1 MAEVNLT
8 VAADISALTR
18 QLQTIPGI
26 SADAAAK
33 MTAELNRSIKASEK
47 AAQAAAKAT
56 KAAATKAATDAK
68 AAVDKAGA
76 SVDAFGQK
84 AGAVGSSAGKLAG
97 ALSLLGPGAGD
108 AARGVADFADVG
120 EVAALAAESLGVSV
134 GTLATVLGTVTVA
147 LGAGYLAWRAYNED
161 AERAATIAANTAAAY
176 EAMTPI
182 LDATRMATLD
192 LAVATGELT
201 ALEGQLAK
209 NRMQAGQAFA
219 SATKDSA
226 DKIKALRK
234 EQGSYLTQAVDMV
247 TSLQEQ
253 YDWIGLSS
261 WAFNGMTTSSAE
273 LQQEIDGLHGNIAT
287 TAGATKTLVERTEN
301 AILAQEANRKATKA
315 ATVAVKEQKDNTLEL
330 AAAQAKAAE
339 AFASKL
345 AAIED
350 AEARANDIIKGS
362 GDFRM
367 SEMDRIDAKERET
380 LASFSEAA
388 KVGAMLQ
395 ADIEAGKTEIARN
408 FAEQRGMLVQSEIDT
423 TRTSLETLVGQ
434 LDEMMADAAK
444 RRREVATATMS
455 ASADLFGGISDL
467 ANMAA
472 EKQGKANEK
481 AAMRLFVV
489 GKAAALAQAVT
500 NTFLAISSANTLPPP
515 ANLIAMAAAA
525 TTGAAQVAGIAASPP
540 PSFNDTPGVQM
551 MGTRGNVS
559 LAAGDYFAAARD
571 PAELQ
576 RQVGGM
582 SGGSVSILQVKLGHK
597 VLDQS
602 VAKTIQQGGR
612 LSREIDR
619 RTRTTPTG
627 HRVVS

>member
-8 VAADISALTR
+8 VAADISSLTR

-47 AAQAAAKAT
+47 AAQAAAKASR
-56 KAAATKAATDAK
+56 AAATKAAGDAK

-108 AARGVADFADVG
+108 AARNVADFADVG

-134 GTLATVLGTVTVA
+134 GALATVLGTVTVA
-147 LGAGYLAWRAYNED
+147 LGAGYLAWQAYNED
-161 AERAATIAANTAAAY
+161 AEQAAVIAADVSAAY
-176 EAMTPI
+176 DAMRPI
-182 LDATRMATLD
+182 LDSTRMATLD
-192 LAVATGELT
+192 LAIATGQLT
-201 ALEGQLAK
+201 ELEGQLAK
-209 NRMQAGQAFA
+209 NRLRAGEAFRA
-219 SATKDSA
+219 STKDAA
-226 DKIKALRK
+226 DKIKELRK

-247 TSLQEQ
+247 QSFGEQ
-253 YDWIGLSS
+253 YDWLGLTTA
-261 WAFNGMTTSSAE
+261 AFDGVTTSSAE
-273 LQQEIDGLHGNIAT
+273 LQERIDALHGTIAT
-287 TAGATKTLVERTEN
+287 TADATRENVTQTEKL
-301 AILAQEANRKATKA
+301 IRAQDGNRKSSRSSAA
-315 ATVAVKEQKDNTLEL
+315 ATKEQKDATLQL
-330 AAAQAKAAE
+330 IAAQRREAE
-339 AFASKL
+339 AFAAKL
-345 AAIED
+345 AAVEA
-350 AEARANDIIKGS
+350 AETRAGEIVKAS
-362 GDFRM
+362 GDFRL
-367 SEMDRIDAKERET
+367 SAMDRLDEKERET
-380 LASFSEAA
+380 LAAYADQA
-388 KVGAMLQ
+388 KAGAMLQ
-395 ADIEAGKTEIARN
+395 EDVERGKLQIAAN
-408 FAEQRGMLVQSEIDT
+408 YAEQRGMLVQSEIET
-423 TRTSLETLVGQ
+423 TRSSLETLVGQ

-602 VAKTIQQGGR
+602 VARTIQQGGR